1 MSEAIS
7 FSSSWVCGKKRC
19 LTSMSAAIV
28 VAVLFGAERPLGV
41 RTCRA
46 VQCASYA
53 LLVCASVCVCR
64 AFERTN
70 ASRDH
75 IKLSAAAPGIRCP
88 LPAMSVAVH
97 GGAAGSSG
105 LARYNIGMTRKT
117 RIQPIES
124 AEPEVDENGYA
135 RPSKSQLKR
144 EMHELQELGSALIAL
159 PKDALKRMPMPEKLD
174 DAVREARRITDHE
187 GKRRQV
193 QYVGRVMRALLDEET
208 AALRTALDTYN
219 GVNKAEA
226 AKLHWIERTRE
237 KLLADDAALTDFIR
251 HHPNADP
258 QQGRTLIRN
267 ARKEAEQN
275 KPPRYFRELFQWI
288 KNADGPAAA
297 SDSDADDALE

>member
-1 MSEAIS
+1 MFAHATHVRTHFTRANCVLICMLICVVTHPAIIARYAKLYLAFAEPRFAPALLRLCS
-7 FSSSWVCGKKRC
+7 GLLPWLAGF
-19 LTSMSAAIV
+19 AAI
-28 VAVLFGAERPLGV
+28 AKTRAQSLV
-41 RTCRA
+41 RSST
-46 VQCASYA
+46 
-53 LLVCASVCVCR
+53 
-64 AFERTN
+64 
-70 ASRDH
+70 
-75 IKLSAAAPGIRCP
+75 
-88 LPAMSVAVH
+88 
-97 GGAAGSSG
+97 AGSARA
-105 LARYNIGMTRKT
+105 ARYNIGMTRKT

-124 AEPEVDENGYA
+124 AEPEVDENGYD

-193 QYVGRVMRALLDEET
+193 QYVGRVMRSLLDEET

-219 GVNKAEA
+219 GVNKAET

-237 KLLADDAALTDFIR
+237 KLLADDAALTEFIR
-251 HHPNADP
+251 QHPNADP

-267 ARKEAEQN
+267 ARKEAQQS

-288 KNADGPAAA
+288 KNADGPSADT
-297 SDSDADDALE
+297 DSDAEDALEDDDDDRDA